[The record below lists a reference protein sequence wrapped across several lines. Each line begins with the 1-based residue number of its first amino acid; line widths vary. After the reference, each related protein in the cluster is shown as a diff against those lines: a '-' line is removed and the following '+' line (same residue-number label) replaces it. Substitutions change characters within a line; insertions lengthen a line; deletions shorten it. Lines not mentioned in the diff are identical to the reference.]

1 MKEIRILMQQL
12 RNYPSNLFVFPS
24 EEPTKETVDAPWD
37 DSKWKYGLTV
47 CDKDGKQQG
56 FIETGTN
63 DGKVI
68 ID

>member
-12 RNYPSNLFVFPS
+12 RNYPSNLFVYPQEATDELKGGLVVVDVNGS
-24 EEPTKETVDAPWD
+24 E
-37 DSKWKYGLTV
+37 
-47 CDKDGKQQG
+47 QG